1 LRGGRFVCGRHRRA
15 VRVANLAV
23 VTNAS
28 DVVSAGAPRGVSA
41 HALEARGVTKRFPG
55 VVANDSVNFT
65 LTSGEV
71 HTLLGENGAGKSTL
85 ASVLCGLYRPEE
97 GRVLRDGKEIRLN
110 SPRDGLAHGIA
121 MVHQHFRL
129 VDRFT
134 VAENVVLG
142 QRSLPFVLSAQHVED
157 KVAAVTQQFGLPLD
171 PRAIVGELSAG
182 ERQRVEIVKALYQG
196 AEILLLDEPTALLAP
211 PEVDALFLTVRAM
224 TRAGKSVVFVSHKLG
239 EVVDIS
245 DRITVMRAGKV
256 TGSVRRGEADVRK
269 LAELMVGREINI
281 VPRRAKS
288 PVGEVLLSVSQVHLE
303 RDGTETLS
311 DINLE
316 VRSGEIVGV
325 AGVAGNGQ
333 RDLAEVVAG
342 LRAPQ
347 RGNVTVCG
355 TPTARSGGQGTRR
368 AGLAYVPEDRLGTGL
383 APSMSIVDNMVLTR
397 ERGFLVDRES
407 ALNEATTFI
416 ERLEIKTPG
425 PHTPTRKLS
434 GGNAQKVLLAR
445 ELFASSGARVLV
457 VCSPTRGLDVGAVE
471 AVHALLDEAR
481 DAGKA
486 ILLVSEDLDE
496 VLTLADRVLVLYR
509 GRISLEQ
516 SGGGVNVEQVGRAMA
531 GIDA

>member
-1 LRGGRFVCGRHRRA
+1 M
-15 VRVANLAV
+15 ANLGF
-23 VTNAS
+23 VTTAL
-28 DVVSAGAPRGVSA
+28 SA
-41 HALEARGVTKRFPG
+41 HEVTKRFPG
-55 VVANDSVNFT
+55 VVANDRVDFS
-65 LTSGEV
+65 LAHGEV

-97 GRVLRDGKEIRLN
+97 GRVLRNGSEIRLN

-129 VDRFT
+129 VDAFT

-142 QRSLPFVLSAQHVED
+142 HKSLSFVLATSEVED
-157 KVAAVTQQFGLPLD
+157 KVAAITQQFGLPLD
-171 PRAIVGELSAG
+171 PRARVGELSAG

-211 PEVDALFLTVRAM
+211 PEVEQLFITVRAM
-224 TRAGKSVVFVSHKLG
+224 THAGKSVVFVSHKLG

-256 TGSVRRGEADVRK
+256 TGSVKRGEADVRR

-281 VPRRAKS
+281 VARRAKS
-288 PVGEVLLSVSQVHLE
+288 PMGEVLLSVSQVHVQ
-303 RDGTETLS
+303 RDGADVLT

-316 VRSGEIVGV
+316 VRAGEIVGI

-342 LRAPQ
+342 LNSPEH
-347 RGNVTVCG
+347 GNVTVCG
-355 TPTARSGGQGTRR
+355 TPTAHAGGRGTRQ

-383 APSMSIVDNMVLTR
+383 APSLSMVDNMVLTR
-397 ERGFLVDRES
+397 ERGLLVDRES
-407 ALNEATTFI
+407 AFAECEMFI
-416 ERLEIKTPG
+416 KQLEIKTPG
-425 PHTPTRKLS
+425 PLTPTRKLS

-445 ELFASSGARVLV
+445 ELFAVSGARVLV

-486 ILLVSEDLDE
+486 ILLISEDLDE
-496 VLTLADRVLVLYR
+496 VMTLADRVMVLYR
-509 GRISLEQ
+509 GKITLEQ
-516 SGGGVNVEQVGRAMA
+516 SGNDADLDYIGRAMA
-531 GIDA
+531 GIAT